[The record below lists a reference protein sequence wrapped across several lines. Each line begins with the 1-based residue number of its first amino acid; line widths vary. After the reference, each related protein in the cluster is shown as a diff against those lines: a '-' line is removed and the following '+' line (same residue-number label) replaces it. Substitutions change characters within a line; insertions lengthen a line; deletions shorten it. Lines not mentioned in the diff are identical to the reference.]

1 MKWVVKKQKIN
12 DEWYYMIYK
21 RVFFGWFD
29 IFWERWNTE
38 ESVMSRVKELK
49 KPNVEWEKIID

>member
-1 MKWVVKKQKIN
+1 MKWVVKKQKMN

-49 KPNVEWEKIID
+49 KPNVEWEKVID